1 MILTTPV
8 VLAGRTAPSRVMFGP
23 HETNLG
29 RGRAISLRHVAY
41 YERRA
46 AGGAG
51 VVVTETASVDASD
64 WPYERA
70 PLAAECQSGWAATVT
85 ACRPHGTLVVASLG
99 HAGSQGSSA
108 YSRTALWAPSRVP
121 DVASRE
127 LPMEMED
134 PEIDQLLAG
143 FSHATA
149 VAMES
154 DVDGVEVDAGQHSLL
169 RQFLSGLT
177 NQRSDDY
184 GTDRALLVR
193 EVLGAVRDVL
203 GTGRILGLRLSC
215 DELAPWA
222 GITPEHAAD
231 LAADL
236 AKCVDYITV
245 VRGSAM
251 STSATRPDLHTPPG
265 FNADLCRDIRAAVN
279 GVADVVLQGSIV
291 APDQAEQALASG
303 VADLV
308 EMTRAQ
314 IAEPNLVLWCANGE
328 PERVRPCVLCNQR
341 CRVRDGRNAVV
352 SCVVEPGSGYETE
365 DTPPMPT
372 AAPREV
378 LVVGGGPAGLEAARA
393 LADRGHQVE
402 LLEREAQ
409 LGGSLRL
416 SPLAT
421 FVDWLETEVRRLGV
435 KIRTG
440 ETATGT
446 EGRTVVLTTGSVPGP
461 RNYDIDGGQVL
472 DVAEVLRVGLDG
484 LPAGPVVVFDPV
496 GDSVGARIAE
506 LLAAAGRDTTVVTQD
521 AVIGTQLA
529 VTGDLADANARLHRA
544 GVQLVKRATL
554 LAVRDS
560 SVVVEHVLT
569 GEKQEIACG
578 LVVHC
583 GHRLPDDT
591 PGAIRAGDC
600 VAPRT
605 LYEAVLEG
613 RRAAREVD

>member
-1 MILTTPV
+1 
-8 VLAGRTAPSRVMFGP
+8 
-23 HETNLG
+23 
-29 RGRAISLRHVAY
+29 
-41 YERRA
+41 
-46 AGGAG
+46 
-51 VVVTETASVDASD
+51 
-64 WPYERA
+64 
-70 PLAAECQSGWAATVT
+70 
-85 ACRPHGTLVVASLG
+85 
-99 HAGSQGSSA
+99 
-108 YSRTALWAPSRVP
+108 
-121 DVASRE
+121 
-127 LPMEMED
+127 
-134 PEIDQLLAG
+134 
-143 FSHATA
+143 
-149 VAMES
+149 
-154 DVDGVEVDAGQHSLL
+154 
-169 RQFLSGLT
+169 
-177 NQRSDDY
+177 
-184 GTDRALLVR
+184 
-193 EVLGAVRDVL
+193 VLGAVRDVL
-203 GTGRILGLRLSC
+203 GKGRILGLRLSC

-231 LAADL
+231 LAAEL
-236 AKCVDYITV
+236 AKSVDYLTV

-265 FNADLCRDIRAAVN
+265 FNMDLCNGIRAAVG
-279 GVADVVLQGSIV
+279 GVADVVLQGSVV
-291 APDQAEQALASG
+291 APGQAEWALETG

-314 IAEPNLVLWCANGE
+314 IAEPNLVSLCANGE
-328 PERVRPCVLCNQR
+328 PERVRPCLLCNQR

-365 DTPPMPT
+365 DVPPTPIT
-372 AAPREV
+372 APREV
-378 LVVGGGPAGLEAARA
+378 LVVGGGPAGLEAARE

-402 LLEREAQ
+402 LMERDSQ

-416 SPLAT
+416 TPLSA
-421 FVDWLETEVRRLGV
+421 FVDWLESEVRRLGV
-435 KIRTG
+435 KIHTNAAVVPQQLARPF
-440 ETATGT
+440 
-446 EGRTVVLTTGSVPGP
+446 VLTTGSIPGP
-461 RNYDIDGGQVL
+461 REYDVDGGQVL
-472 DVAEVLRVGLDG
+472 DVADVLRAGLDE
-484 LPAGPVVVFDPV
+484 LPDGPVVVFDPV

-506 LLAAAGRDTTVVTQD
+506 LLAAAGRDTTVVTRD

-544 GVQLVKRATL
+544 GVRLVKRSTL
-554 LAVRDS
+554 LAVRDA

-613 RRAAREVD
+613 RRAAREVR